1 MSPPKKNAPPKG
13 AKIAKVAKG
22 TKKQP
27 HSVTRHNYSKK
38 PTAVQTQV
46 SKKAQSAAIKEKEA
60 QDKTQSP
67 SVVAKAAPSSNWKNL
82 IKTIKPAPRKTIPV
96 TKAPAKRSHAE
107 LSDEEDD
114 EEDEEGTPNA
124 KATKMDL
131 ASGTKHDTTQL
142 WFDDISKDD
151 LEKAYGKAGKKLDYD
166 PTDTGKHKIGKY
178 VGIDCEMVG
187 VGPEGTQSAL
197 ARVSI
202 VNYYGV
208 NILDLF
214 VRPQEFVTDFRT
226 AVSGITPKHLF
237 KAVEFKD
244 AQKQVADIIEDK
256 IVVGHAV
263 HNDFKALML
272 DHPQRLI
279 RDTSRYA
286 PFRALTKGN
295 TPSLKRLALE
305 ILGIRI
311 QDGSH
316 SSVEDAR
323 ITILLYRK
331 HKEAWDS
338 SLALKA
344 KRRVQKATTTQK
356 KVVAK

>member
-1 MSPPKKNAPPKG
+1 MSPPKKTAPTKG
-13 AKIAKVAKG
+13 AKGAS
-22 TKKQP
+22 KKQP
-27 HSVTRHNYSKK
+27 HS
-38 PTAVQTQV
+38 PQV
-46 SKKAQSAAIKEKEA
+46 SKKAKAAATAIKEKTASE
-60 QDKTQSP
+60 DKTVSS
-67 SVVAKAAPSSNWKNL
+67 SVTAKAVPSSNWKNL

-96 TKAPAKRSHAE
+96 IKAPTKRSHAE
-107 LSDEEDD
+107 LSDDEDMDDD
-114 EEDEEGTPNA
+114 EEDTHNPKSA
-124 KATKMDL
+124 KLDL

-151 LEKAYGKAGKKLDYD
+151 LEKAYGKAGKKLEYD

-187 VGPEGTQSAL
+187 VGPEGVQSAL

-208 NILDLF
+208 TILDLY
-214 VRPQEFVTDFRT
+214 VRPLEFVTDFRT
-226 AVSGITPKHLF
+226 AVSGITPRHLF
-237 KAVEFKD
+237 SAVEFKD

-305 ILGIRI
+305 ILGIKI

-344 KRRVQKATTTQK
+344 KRRVQKATKTQK
-356 KVVAK
+356 KVVVKK

>member
-1 MSPPKKNAPPKG
+1 MSPPNKSAPNKG
-13 AKIAKVAKG
+13 AKG

-27 HSVTRHNYSKK
+27 HSVLRHNYSKK
-38 PTAVQTQV
+38 PAAIQPQT
-46 SKKAQSAAIKEKEA
+46 SKKAKVPALKEKTSVE
-60 QDKTQSP
+60 KTTAVS
-67 SVVAKAAPSSNWKNL
+67 SSIAAKSAPSSNWKNL

-96 TKAPAKRSHAE
+96 TKPSTKRPHSE
-107 LSDEEDD
+107 ISDEDIDEGDD
-114 EEDEEGTPNA
+114 DSSSA
-124 KATKMDL
+124 KAPKLDL
-131 ASGTKHDTTQL
+131 ASGTKLCTTQL
-142 WFDDISKDD
+142 WFDDISKED
-151 LEKAYGKAGKKLDYD
+151 LEKAYGKSGKKPEYD

-178 VGIDCEMVG
+178 IGIDCEMVG
-187 VGPEGTQSAL
+187 VGPDGTQSAL
-197 ARVSI
+197 ARVSL

-208 NILDLF
+208 TILDLY
-214 VRPQEFVTDFRT
+214 VRPVEFVTDFRT
-226 AVSGITPKHLF
+226 AVSGITPKHLA

-256 IVVGHAV
+256 IVVGHAI

-279 RDTSRYA
+279 RDTSRYG

-305 ILGIRI
+305 ILGIKI

-344 KRRVQKATTTQK
+344 KKRAQSATKNQK
-356 KVVAK
+356 KVAA